1 MEYTD
6 EDLEQSIE
14 ETRQDIEDKRA
25 SMSEK
30 LELLEERVRD
40 TLEETRSTV
49 EGIVE
54 NVKETVDET
63 VDAVKETVEGARSTV
78 DNFMENVKETMDDT
92 ATMVKKSFDL
102 PYQVEQHPWVM
113 LGGSVL
119 VGYLLGSWMYRG
131 SSYQRGYF
139 DQEYASDDDT
149 VLYTAPVRDG
159 ASFDDLEE
167 SVDTRENREASN
179 KYRAPVKSVSH
190 AQPRSW
196 SNFLGP
202 FQEEWDS
209 LKGVALGTLMGTLRT
224 MVRQHMPTVAPKLEQ
239 AINSASAKLGA
250 EPIDFP
256 SAQDQSPDIHGH
268 TQSRDSSTPG
278 GQGSQ
283 ASSPSGRSPG
293 VQGSEPL
300 AAKGSPPNQYS

>member
-63 VDAVKETVEGARSTV
+63 VGAVKETVEGARSTV
-78 DNFMENVKETMDDT
+78 DNLVGNVKETMDET

-102 PYQVEQHPWVM
+102 NYQVEQRPWVM
-113 LGGSVL
+113 LGGSVF
-119 VGYLLGSWMYRG
+119 VGYLLGSWMHRG
-131 SSYQRGYF
+131 SWHQSKYFERSYPYS
-139 DQEYASDDDT
+139 EDDA
-149 VLYTAPVRDG
+149 LYTAPISSG
-159 ASFDDLEE
+159 ASFDDLE
-167 SVDTRENREASN
+167 DRGDDHKNRD
-179 KYRAPVKSVSH
+179 VSDKH
-190 AQPRSW
+190 EVRMTSTSPSKQRRW

-202 FQEEWDS
+202 FQEEWDA
-209 LKGVALGTLMGTLRT
+209 LRGVALGTLMGTLRT
-224 MVRQHMPTVAPKLEQ
+224 MVRQHMPAVAPKLEQ

-256 SAQDQSPDIHGH
+256 NSQDQSPANTGH
-268 TQSRDSSTPG
+268 TQHASYTPH

-283 ASSPSGRSPG
+283 ASSFQERSPG
-293 VQGSEPL
+293 LQGSEPL
-300 AAKGSPPNQYS
+300 AAKGSSGNQYS

>member
-14 ETRQDIEDKRA
+14 ETRHDIEDKRT

-40 TLEETRSTV
+40 TLQETRSAV

-63 VDAVKETVEGARSTV
+63 VGVVKETVEGARSTV
-78 DNFMENVKETMDDT
+78 DNLMENVKGTMDDT

-102 PYQVEQHPWVM
+102 HYQVEQHPWLMV
-113 LGGSVL
+113 GGSVM
-119 VGYLLGSWMYRG
+119 VGYLLGSWMYSG
-131 SSYQRGYF
+131 SSYQRGYSER
-139 DQEYASDDDT
+139 EYSSDDDN

-167 SVDTRENREASN
+167 GVDTYEKKDASST
-179 KYRAPVKSVSH
+179 YRAPVKSVLH
-190 AQPRSW
+190 AQPRPW
-196 SNFLGP
+196 SNLLGP
-202 FQEEWDS
+202 FHEEWDA
-209 LKGVALGTLMGTLRT
+209 LKGIALGTLMGTLRT
-224 MVRQHMPTVAPKLEQ
+224 MVRQHMPAVAPKLEQ
-239 AINSASAKLGA
+239 AINSASAKLGT

-256 SAQDQSPDIHGH
+256 SAQDQSHEDNSH
-268 TQSRDSSTPG
+268 TQSRESYTSG

-283 ASSPSGRSPG
+283 ASSFDERSTG
-293 VQGSEPL
+293 VQKSEPL
-300 AAKGSPPNQYS
+300 AAKGLPRNPI